1 MSVADRGPR
10 CKRACSLPM
19 GARER
24 AVVVPGHGSVDP
36 QGMHRISA
44 RSLGVLAEAERLV
57 PRVGADVVV
66 FSGWSSTGG
75 LSEAE
80 QLRDAWT
87 GPGVELV
94 VEPTART
101 TAENAA
107 RTLPLLLERGV
118 RTADIVCTPLHAPR
132 AWLFF
137 SRLYRTR
144 GIAVRMHVARVR
156 PSLRAL
162 TWELAALPLVPVQ
175 LRAARAELRR
185 VLA

>member
-1 MSVADRGPR
+1 MPA
-10 CKRACSLPM
+10 A
-19 GARER
+19 ER
-24 AVVVPGHGSVDP
+24 AIVVPGHGSVDR
-36 QGMHRISA
+36 QGMHRISP
-44 RSLGVLAEAERLV
+44 RSLAVLAEAERV
-57 PRVGADVVV
+57 AARVGAGLVV

-75 LSEAE
+75 PSEAE
-80 QLRDAWT
+80 QLRDAWK
-87 GPGVELV
+87 GPAVELL

-107 RTLPLLLERGV
+107 RTLPLLLDRGIGTV
-118 RTADIVCTPLHAPR
+118 DVVCSPLHVLR

-144 GIAVRMHVARVR
+144 GVAVRMHVARVR

>member
-1 MSVADRGPR
+1 
-10 CKRACSLPM
+10 
-19 GARER
+19 
-24 AVVVPGHGSVDP
+24 
-36 QGMHRISA
+36 
-44 RSLGVLAEAERLV
+44 
-57 PRVGADVVV
+57 PRVGAGLVV

-75 LSEAE
+75 PSEAE
-80 QLRDAWT
+80 QLRDAWK
-87 GPGVELV
+87 GPAVDLV
-94 VEPTART
+94 IEPTART
-101 TAENAA
+101 TAENAS
-107 RTLPLLLERGV
+107 RTLPLLLERGI
-118 RTADIVCTPLHAPR
+118 RTADVVCSPLHLLR

-144 GIAVRMHVARVR
+144 GVGVRMHVARVR